1 MYAFFWRL
9 NFIFQHFGILCR
21 FHLHRQVPA
30 HPEESIQHSEHG
42 ESLQARR
49 IKHVCKRF
57 YFNYPQ
63 LHSVYLGLKVYKT
76 LTSVQVPS

>member
-1 MYAFFWRL
+1 MYVFLWHR
-9 NFIFQHFGILCR
+9 NVICQHFGTLCL
-21 FHLHRQVPA
+21 FHLHREVPA

-49 IKHVCKRF
+49 IKHVCQRF

-63 LHSVYLGLKVYKT
+63 LHSVFLRSKSL
-76 LTSVQVPS
+76 